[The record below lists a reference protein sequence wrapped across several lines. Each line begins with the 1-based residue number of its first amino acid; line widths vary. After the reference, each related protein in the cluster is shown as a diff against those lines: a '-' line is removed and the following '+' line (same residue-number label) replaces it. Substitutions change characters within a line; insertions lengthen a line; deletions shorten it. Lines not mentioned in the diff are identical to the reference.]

1 MRMMYIWLTIDLI
14 YISSSLN
21 SFGVMSYITLLSY
34 YTDLTGLIRSHFI
47 YIYIYICMFHS
58 LNIGKMSKKKK
69 KKHMQQIPYV
79 FPKHW
84 KCYNASQCIGNQKN
98 FSIHYLIQN
107 IFISSLIS
115 HLFAY
120 YWELC

>member
-47 YIYIYICMFHS
+47 YIYIYMYVPF
-58 LNIGKMSKKKK
+58 LKYRENVKKKK
-69 KKHMQQIPYV
+69 KKNTCSR
-79 FPKHW
+79 FPT
-84 KCYNASQCIGNQKN
+84 CFLSIGNATMLPN
-98 FSIHYLIQN
+98 V
-107 IFISSLIS
+107 
-115 HLFAY
+115 
-120 YWELC
+120 

>member
-47 YIYIYICMFHS
+47 YIYIYMYVPF
-58 LNIGKMSKKKK
+58 LKYRENVKKKK
-69 KKHMQQIPYV
+69 KKTHAAV
-79 FPKHW
+79 
-84 KCYNASQCIGNQKN
+84 
-98 FSIHYLIQN
+98 
-107 IFISSLIS
+107 SLRVS
-115 HLFAY
+115 
-120 YWELC
+120 